1 MPLEKQLD
9 TVIGGLVSIKVLEAG
24 AKMIDKSMPKK
35 KGKKK
40 KSYTV
45 PKKKIYDW

>member
-40 KSYTV
+40 TYTA